1 MTALLALTG
10 AVLVTWVLRV
20 LVITVLPAS
29 RLPDRVRQTLPDV
42 GPAVLAA
49 LVAAAL
55 FAAPGG
61 PDPVWLVGVAVT
73 GVLAWR
79 THRIGLST
87 VAGLAAVALLELV

>member
-1 MTALLALTG
+1 MTALVALTG

-29 RLPDRVRQTLPDV
+29 RLPDRVRRTLPDV

-55 FAAPGG
+55 LGAPGG
-61 PDPVWLVGVAVT
+61 PDPVWFAAAGVT
-73 GVLAWR
+73 GAVAWW
-79 THRIGLST
+79 THRIGLAT
-87 VAGLAAVALLELV
+87 VAGLAAVALLGLL